1 MKQVLSR
8 TESSL
13 EEANQSADS
22 RQREIESLNH
32 LLSRLQIDYEKSKTD
47 LSKAHDEIV
56 QHEIENQI
64 LKQHSTDKTNEVLT
78 EILSSFE
85 LLFFFSYRQ

>member
-8 TESSL
+8 TEASL
-13 EEANQSADS
+13 EEANQSSDS
-22 RQREIESLNH
+22 RH
-32 LLSRLQIDYEKSKTD
+32 LLSRLQIDYEKCKTD

-64 LKQHSTDKTNEVLT
+64 LKQHSTDKTNEVLI
-78 EILSSFE
+78 EVLSSFE
-85 LLFFFSYRQ
+85 LLFQLFVFSYQQ